1 MEQQSGSQR
10 LAMRISGEDSAEN
23 SGLSGGIPHAGAV
36 LEILKKTVRV
46 SDRTLQGTYVM
57 MLSLIHI

>member
-1 MEQQSGSQR
+1 M
-10 LAMRISGEDSAEN
+10 AEN
-23 SGLSGGIPHAGAV
+23 NGLSGGIPYAGAV

-57 MLSLIHI
+57 MFR